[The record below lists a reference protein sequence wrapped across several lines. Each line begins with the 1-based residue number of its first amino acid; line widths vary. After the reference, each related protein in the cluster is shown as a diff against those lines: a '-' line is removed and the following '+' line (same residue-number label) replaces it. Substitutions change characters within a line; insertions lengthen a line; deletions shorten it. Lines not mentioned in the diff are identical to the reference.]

1 MWLVHRLLH
10 REASWA
16 AGYWTPRPGR
26 EEWLRTLALTVL
38 LPLLVC
44 ASAVRLGEI
53 PTAAAV
59 GGLLALALI
68 LTEPFVG
75 LLFFVA
81 VLYIRPEET
90 WPALKGLRLA
100 LGVSGLTLVGMTF
113 QFMQRKLPLTS
124 APVLGTLGGFLLWVI
139 VSTLPIGNTS
149 EAAQDVLKLFL
160 LAFLVLN
167 LVRTPDRYAG
177 FVRALMFF
185 SGYLAAYSLYLC
197 ASGQAIFDEGLVRS
211 QATGIFGDPNDL
223 AAAISAGLALA
234 CCRIARARPSARVV
248 YLLYAALCVT
258 AILQTNSRGGMLAML
273 TIIGSSTLASMK
285 RKGPA
290 IGIAAVAVLL
300 LLTCGP
306 ARMRNFDTSEAS
318 ANSRFWFWDNGVT
331 LLIERPL
338 TGVGYGQFP
347 SHNGGMTAH
356 NSFVL
361 GFAEL
366 GFPGYMFWIGSI
378 YFCFR
383 RQPKSELSEDP
394 DAKAELLGARL
405 ALAGFLVASF
415 WLSRTYTPV
424 LYLLLSLPGAAQ
436 LSTEAVAKPVLFKR
450 DANEQW
456 VDWLKIAAITFVSI
470 VCIKVIASTQK

>member
-1 MWLVHRLLH
+1 V
-10 REASWA
+10 
-16 AGYWTPRPGR
+16 
-26 EEWLRTLALTVL
+26 LAVA
-38 LPLLVC
+38 LPLLVSG
-44 ASAVRLGEI
+44 AALRLGEI
-53 PTAAAV
+53 PTVAIV
-59 GGLLALALI
+59 GGLIALAVV

-75 LLFFVA
+75 LLCFVA
-81 VLYIRPEET
+81 VLYVRPEET

-113 QFMQRKLPLTS
+113 QFMQRRLPLTRT
-124 APVLGTLGGFLLWVI
+124 PVLGTLGGFLVWVI
-139 VSTLPIGNTS
+139 VSTLPNGNTS

-160 LAFLVLN
+160 LALLVFN
-167 LVRTPDRYAG
+167 LVRTPERYAR

-197 ASGQAIFDEGLVRS
+197 ATGQAIFDEGLVRS

-223 AAAISAGLALA
+223 AAAIIAGMALA
-234 CCRIARARPSARVV
+234 VCRVARSGPRARMV
-248 YLLYAALCVT
+248 YLAYIALCLV
-258 AILQTNSRGGMLAML
+258 AVQQTNSRGGMMATLAV
-273 TIIGSSTLASMK
+273 IGVATLASVK
-285 RKGPA
+285 KKGPA
-290 IGIAAVAVLL
+290 IAIAALAGTLVFA
-300 LLTCGP
+300 CGP

-318 ANSRFWFWDNGVT
+318 ANSRFWFWDNGVDV
-331 LLIERPL
+331 LLENPVL
-338 TGVGYGQFP
+338 GAGYGQFP

-366 GFPGYMFWIGSI
+366 GFPGYTFWIGSI

-383 RQPKSELSEDP
+383 RRPPEEDSEDP
-394 DAKAELLGARL
+394 DARAEVLGARM

-436 LSTEAVAKPVLFKR
+436 LSSSACGPPALFR
-450 DANEQW
+450 RNADQQW
-456 VDWLKIAAITFVSI
+456 GDWLRIAGIAFASI
-470 VCIKVIASTQK
+470 VLIKIIASTQK